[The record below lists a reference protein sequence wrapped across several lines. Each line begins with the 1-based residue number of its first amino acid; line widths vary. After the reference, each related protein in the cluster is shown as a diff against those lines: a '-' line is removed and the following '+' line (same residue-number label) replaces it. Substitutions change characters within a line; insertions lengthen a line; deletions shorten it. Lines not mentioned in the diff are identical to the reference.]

1 MPDAIERLRR
11 ISRRGLSER
20 WLEMRMCVNMRNR
33 STGRAR
39 LQEQATLIASR
50 CCTRIRSVR
59 SPWNGGGNGSGG
71 ESLSLAFQSSS
82 AIDLTV
88 LWICPHEDSIGAHE
102 PLPPPRRANRLGR
115 WRCL

>member
-1 MPDAIERLRR
+1 
-11 ISRRGLSER
+11 
-20 WLEMRMCVNMRNR
+20 MRMCVNMRNR

-39 LQEQATLIASR
+39 LQQQATLIASR
-50 CCTRIRSVR
+50 CCIRIRSVR

-88 LWICPHEDSIGAHE
+88 LWKLSARRLD
-102 PLPPPRRANRLGR
+102 RRARATSTASPCQPARTLTM
-115 WRCL
+115 L